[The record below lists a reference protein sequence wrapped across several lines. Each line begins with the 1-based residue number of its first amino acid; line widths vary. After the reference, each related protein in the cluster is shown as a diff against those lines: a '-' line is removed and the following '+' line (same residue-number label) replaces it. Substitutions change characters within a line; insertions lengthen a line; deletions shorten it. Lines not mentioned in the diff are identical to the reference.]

1 MIAKQVVRN
10 TMVLSIA
17 NNFQNLQAEAENL
30 MLRDPSVT
38 GSLENNSETQ
48 KRKKRIVKAK
58 KILKSMPF
66 NSGGSEADQSSS
78 QQNQSDLTFGNSRRF
93 PDGSTL
99 SATDDQRSKNPS
111 ALNSSKTGKIDKISN
126 LEINIHLTPNNQN
139 LQSSNVKVN
148 NNDRKKLQ
156 FPKST

>member
-1 MIAKQVVRN
+1 
-10 TMVLSIA
+10 
-17 NNFQNLQAEAENL
+17 

-58 KILKSMPF
+58 KILKSMPL

-99 SATDDQRSKNPS
+99 SATDD
-111 ALNSSKTGKIDKISN
+111 
-126 LEINIHLTPNNQN
+126 
-139 LQSSNVKVN
+139 
-148 NNDRKKLQ
+148 
-156 FPKST
+156 